1 MPFKYTDEMLK
12 NMQYQGC
19 RTMPVSRTDKGNPKK
34 RQHDAAR
41 QQLNAE
47 IKQVLKKRQCEEG
60 KQRKREKYKGY

>member
-34 RQHDAAR
+34 RQ
-41 QQLNAE
+41 
-47 IKQVLKKRQCEEG
+47 CEEG